1 MAKVLVVA
9 TSGPEDPTKAV
20 LPFLT
25 ARNLKELGH
34 EPALF
39 LAGDSVLHIRDEVVD
54 AVEFPAARPG
64 GSRRQI
70 CRGRMPSSR
79 TARR

>member
-1 MAKVLVVA
+1 MAKGLVVG
-9 TSGPEDPTKAV
+9 TSGPADPTKAV

-39 LAGDSVLHIRDEVVD
+39 LAGDSVLLIRDEVVD
-54 AVEFPAARPG
+54 AVVGVGPGSGASASPARSPG
-64 GSRRQI
+64 SL
-70 CRGRMPSSR
+70 
-79 TARR
+79 

>member
-1 MAKVLVVA
+1 MAKVLVVG
-9 TSGPEDPTKAV
+9 TSGPADPTKAV

-39 LAGDSVLHIRDEVVD
+39 LAGDSVLLIRDEVVD
-54 AVEFPAARPG
+54 AVVGVGPG
-64 GSRRQI
+64 PL
-70 CRGRMPSSR
+70 RGHFDAVVKQAVPLYL
-79 TARR
+79 

>member
-1 MAKVLVVA
+1 MAKVLVVG
-9 TSGPEDPTKAV
+9 TSGPADPTKAV

-39 LAGDSVLHIRDEVVD
+39 LAGDSALLIRDEVV
-54 AVEFPAARPG
+54 ATEILPLPEAGA
-64 GSRRQI
+64 
-70 CRGRMPSSR
+70 
-79 TARR
+79 

>member
-1 MAKVLVVA
+1 LRQEGSVARVLMVA
-9 TSGPEDPTKAV
+9 MSGPADPTKAV

-39 LAGDSVLHIRDEVVD
+39 LAGDSVLLIRDEVVD
-54 AVEFPAARPG
+54 AVVGVEPGSGASASPARSPG
-64 GSRRQI
+64 SL
-70 CRGRMPSSR
+70 
-79 TARR
+79 

>member
-1 MAKVLVVA
+1 MAKVLVVG
-9 TSGPEDPTKAV
+9 TSGPADPTKAV

-39 LAGDSVLHIRDEVVD
+39 LAGDSALLIRDEVVESV
-54 AVEFPAARPG
+54 AGVEPGSGASASPARSPG
-64 GSRRQI
+64 SL
-70 CRGRMPSSR
+70 
-79 TARR
+79 